1 MNSLKTNNV
10 SKRHNMKTTLSIL
23 LLSATSLVMTAPA
36 KAADPCQQVL
46 CLSGVMAGKGVVSG
60 CSGAVGDYF
69 SIIETKHGSF
79 LPDHTAK
86 KRKKQ
91 LDKCPAAGADVIEK
105 INNKFGRL
113 RGL

>member
-1 MNSLKTNNV
+1 
-10 SKRHNMKTTLSIL
+10 MKNTLSIL
-23 LLSATSLVMTAPA
+23 LLAASSVVLTAPA
-36 KAADPCQQVL
+36 KAANPCQQIL

-69 SIIETKHGSF
+69 SNIGFKHGSF
-79 LPDHTAK
+79 SPSETAK
-86 KRKKQ
+86 KRKKE
-91 LDKCPAAGADVIEK
+91 LNKCPAAGADVIEK

>member
-1 MNSLKTNNV
+1 
-10 SKRHNMKTTLSIL
+10 MKTTLSIL
-23 LLSATSLVMTAPA
+23 LLSATSLVMTTPA